1 MGVAGGGG
9 VAPRRDDNLEGDL
22 ASAADGRSERDGE
35 GGGGEGELAA
45 EIAELAAEI
54 AELAAE
60 IAELAAEIAEL
71 GAGLLEVLAE
81 RALAWG

>member
-1 MGVAGGGG
+1 MGVVGGGG
-9 VAPRRDDNLEGDL
+9 APRRDDNLEGDL

-35 GGGGEGELAA
+35 G
-45 EIAELAAEI
+45 
-54 AELAAE
+54 ELAAE

>member
-1 MGVAGGGG
+1 MGVGVGGG

-35 GGGGEGELAA
+35 GGEGEG
-45 EIAELAAEI
+45 ELAAEI